1 MIDNQ
6 AGLRE
11 EADPMVTAL
20 LRETYAAPRSASYW
34 SALTRSV
41 VARAQTAQQAAVSR
55 GAAPRIAPWWSGF
68 GEWRQAGMVAATA
81 AIIAYAYSVIDPA
94 ERAASSST
102 IAAAGRV
109 LDGISTSDSG
119 HAGDADNLAVL
130 SAAP

>member
-20 LRETYAAPRSASYW
+20 LREAYAAPRSASYW

-94 ERAASSST
+94 
-102 IAAAGRV
+102 V